1 MWRDGAALAK
11 IYKTLKGS
19 ASLGHMKLVLPLQLT
34 FVMVVVAA
42 GVVAV
47 VGGDVEEVQEVV
59 GLEEEDLAEAQ
70 VEVDMEEAQ
79 VEVDLEEAQVEEV
92 MEQAQVDLEGQ
103 GVVVAAPAPGH

>member
-19 ASLGHMKLVLPLQLT
+19 ASLGHMRLALPLQLT
-34 FVMVVVAA
+34 FVMGVVVV

-47 VGGDVEEVQEVV
+47 VGGDVEEVQEGA
-59 GLEEEDLAEAQ
+59 GLEEAQ
-70 VEVDMEEAQ
+70 VEVDMEEVMEEDQ
-79 VEVDLEEAQVEEV
+79 VE
-92 MEQAQVDLEGQ
+92 VDLEGQ

>member
-1 MWRDGAALAK
+1 
-11 IYKTLKGS
+11 
-19 ASLGHMKLVLPLQLT
+19 MKLALPLQLT
-34 FVMVVVAA
+34 FAMVVAA
-42 GVVAV
+42 AAGVAAV

-92 MEQAQVDLEGQ
+92 MEEAQVEVDLEGQ